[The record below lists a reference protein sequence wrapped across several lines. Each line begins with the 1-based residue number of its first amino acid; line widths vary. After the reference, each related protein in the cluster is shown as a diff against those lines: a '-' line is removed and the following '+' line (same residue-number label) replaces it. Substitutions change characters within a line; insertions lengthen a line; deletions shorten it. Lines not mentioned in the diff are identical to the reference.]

1 MHKDEATNINNKRRE
16 YKTLFEMKTPR
27 IFADSFVTKESRKK
41 AIKLN
46 TEYIFLDT
54 FYEKL
59 SEWDKEEISS
69 LINL

>member
-1 MHKDEATNINNKRRE
+1 
-16 YKTLFEMKTPR
+16 MKIPR
-27 IFADSFVTKESRKK
+27 ILADSFVTKESEKK
-41 AIKLN
+41 AIKLLYTQN
-46 TEYIFLDT
+46 IFLDT